1 MIAVRLEGRLGN
13 QLFQYAFIYAA
24 ARRLNTSF
32 YLDKSIE
39 KFLLPQYFE
48 VKNDFIHALDNN
60 IFSVAG
66 YKNIFSIHFKRTFY
80 SILNKIL
87 LGGRKVIVANT
98 TPVHEAL
105 KQVQNNFLYE
115 GHFHSESYF
124 SGHGDEIRELY
135 TIHKTH
141 ADGYE
146 KIREQLNPSK
156 KIAAIHVRRGDYLD
170 QDIAL
175 PLSYYKKAI
184 AAIQDQQLEYVF
196 ISDDSKFVET
206 EFGEIPVKY
215 ISTHNEITD
224 LQFLIHAD
232 VCILSC
238 SSFSW
243 WGAWLNKNKNKQ
255 VFAPKYWLGFKD
267 EREFPAG
274 VSDNLNFNW
283 ITV

>member
-39 KFLLPQYFE
+39 KFLLPGYFE
-48 VKNDFIHALDNN
+48 VENDFIYSLDNN
-60 IFSVAG
+60 VFSITG
-66 YKNIFSIHFKRTFY
+66 YKNIFYIHFKRAFY
-80 SILNKIL
+80 RILKKAL
-87 LGGRKVIVANT
+87 FRGRKTVVNNS
-98 TPVHEAL
+98 TPPGEAL
-105 KQVQNNFLYE
+105 KQLKNKTLYE
-115 GHFHSESYF
+115 GHFHSETYF
-124 SGHGDEIRELY
+124 TEYTGEIKKIY
-135 TIHKTH
+135 TVRKTYADAFQKIKTH
-141 ADGYE
+141 
-146 KIREQLNPSK
+146 LNPLKS
-156 KIAAIHVRRGDYLD
+156 IAAIHIRRGDYTD
-170 QDIAL
+170 QDLCL
-175 PLSYYKKAI
+175 PMSYYRQVI
-184 AAIQDQQLEYVF
+184 ATIENADMQYVF
-196 ISDDSKFVET
+196 ISDDHSFVEA
-206 EFGEIPVKY
+206 EFKDIPNKY
-215 ISTHNEITD
+215 ISTHNEIID

-243 WGAWLNKNKNKQ
+243 WGAWLNKNKNKK

-274 VSDNLNFNW
+274 IGDHLNFNW